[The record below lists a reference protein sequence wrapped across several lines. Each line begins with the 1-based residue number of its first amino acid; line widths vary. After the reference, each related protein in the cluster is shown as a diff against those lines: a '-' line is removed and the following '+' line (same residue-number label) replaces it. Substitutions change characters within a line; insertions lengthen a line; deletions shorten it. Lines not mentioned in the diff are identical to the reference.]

1 MLSALKINFYAKIA
15 FASLL
20 LLLLIINIVK
30 TVQGVRQG
38 IRTITPAIATIYL
51 LFFVASVLVIMVS
64 VAENKITKKYTD
76 KVPY

>member
-64 VAENKITKKYTD
+64 VAENKITKKYAEE
-76 KVPY
+76 VPY